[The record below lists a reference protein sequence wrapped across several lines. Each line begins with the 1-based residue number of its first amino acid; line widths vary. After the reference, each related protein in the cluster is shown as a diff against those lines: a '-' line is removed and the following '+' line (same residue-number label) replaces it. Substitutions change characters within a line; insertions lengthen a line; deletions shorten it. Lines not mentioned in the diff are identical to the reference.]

1 MDLWIAIS
9 TVIVNILFIIAAAV
23 TIFLKMGRWEQ
34 KMNDTCDSIEE
45 IKGTL
50 SDQAKTLNE
59 HGGRISYLEGLSNG
73 KH

>member
-59 HGGRISYLEGLSNG
+59 LGWRISYLEGLSNG